1 MQWYLFPEK
10 TTGWCPDF
18 FQTQVLFFDPIDME
32 GLWSKKRSAG
42 TLISMYGSTMHFQI
56 LRSITCCY
64 ITLCRVVVDMG
75 GDSHWL
81 RLHICFFSNRAHG
94 YAHWN
99 LFRSTLLALPHMFH
113 PARDNCLQMKGM
125 TAKHNVT
132 PEIIYN
138 HLCTLGLLSFHRCC
152 SKPKKR
158 LKWRPHKIWNNFVVS
173 WSRLCFQIAFFD
185 STKV

>member
-1 MQWYLFPEK
+1 MKKYDDTLHNAAATTHKSRHQKANYYYYYTSHIPFSLVCMQWYLFPEK

-42 TLISMYGSTMHFQI
+42 TLISMYGSPMHFQI

-64 ITLCRVVVDMG
+64 NALCRVVVDMG
-75 GDSHWL
+75 GDSDWL
-81 RLHICFFSNRAHG
+81 RLDICFFSNRAHS

-99 LFRSTLLALPHMFH
+99 LFRSTLLALLHMFH

-132 PEIIYN
+132 PEIICN
-138 HLCTLGLLSFHRCC
+138 H
-152 SKPKKR
+152 
-158 LKWRPHKIWNNFVVS
+158 
-173 WSRLCFQIAFFD
+173 
-185 STKV
+185 